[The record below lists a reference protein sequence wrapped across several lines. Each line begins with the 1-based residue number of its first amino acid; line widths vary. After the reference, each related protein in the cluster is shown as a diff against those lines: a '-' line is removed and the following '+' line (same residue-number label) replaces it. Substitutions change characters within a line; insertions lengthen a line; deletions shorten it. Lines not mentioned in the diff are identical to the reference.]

1 MWTLSRHRSKLT
13 LRQTRSQLELLVLER
28 TEALQALSQRLL
40 RVQDEERRR
49 VARDLHDSSGQTLT
63 ALKISIELLRQKLDN
78 GEGTREELRGIALLA
93 DEALQEIR
101 TTSYLLHPPLLDE
114 VGFTSAAQWYVE
126 GFARRSGM
134 KVRIELEPPAER
146 LPNTIET
153 ALFRVL
159 QESLTNVHRHSGA
172 SEVEVR
178 FLRAADAV
186 ILEVRD
192 YGRGIPQELLS
203 RLGQSVRD
211 SGVGLSG
218 MCERLNELE
227 GDLEITSADPGTRL
241 RAIVPLSSRAVAH
254 AAPMQLLRAA
264 ATNRAIY
271 QPCRTFM
278 ARAGKVAAFTRS
290 TWATLN
296 RAKHIPLNVGRWETA
311 VCVAAVLVI
320 ACWIGFT
327 DRRPP
332 SPSGISELQRSNA
345 LEQQMPFAPVK
356 RVLANSTSQP
366 QTALGLEL
374 GERRT
379 SRTMPRR
386 LLDRNIRV
394 WYFSDDVTVRYFTPQ
409 SPPQPVPD
417 RNIRVRHISEDVTV
431 LYLSPNPAGA
441 PSSTPNGSPA
451 RSVSR

>member
-1 MWTLSRHRSKLT
+1 VWTLSRHQNKLT
-13 LRQTRSQLELLVLER
+13 FRQSRSQLELLVLER
-28 TEALQALSQRLL
+28 TESLQNLSQRLL

-63 ALKISIELLRQKLDN
+63 ALKLSVGLLQKELAKDERIS
-78 GEGTREELRGIALLA
+78 EELTSIALLA

-101 TTSYLLHPPLLDE
+101 TTSYLLHPPMLDE
-114 VGFTSAAQWYVE
+114 AGFASAAQWYVE

-134 KVRIELEPPAER
+134 KVRIDFAPEVER
-146 LPNTIET
+146 LPNPIET

-178 FLRAADAV
+178 FLREAHAV

-192 YGRGIPQELLS
+192 YGRGIPQRLLS

-218 MCERLNELE
+218 MCERLNELR

-241 RAIVPLSSRAVAH
+241 RAIVPLFSQAVAH
-254 AAPMQLLRAA
+254 ALPTQLLTAA

-271 QPCRTFM
+271 QPCGTFM
-278 ARAGKVAAFTRS
+278 ARAGKLPALTRS
-290 TWATLN
+290 AWAGLN
-296 RAKHIPLNVGRWETA
+296 RAKRIPLNVGRWETA
-311 VCVAAVLVI
+311 VGVVAVLVI
-320 ACWIGFT
+320 ACSIGFI

-332 SPSGISELQRSNA
+332 SPPRVSGA
-345 LEQQMPFAPVK
+345 LEQQILFAP
-356 RVLANSTSQP
+356 
-366 QTALGLEL
+366 ALGREP
-374 GERRT
+374 GEREA

-386 LLDRNIRV
+386 VLDRNIRV
-394 WYFSDDVTVRYFTPQ
+394 RYFSDDVTVRYFTPQ
-409 SPPQPVPD
+409 PPPQRVSD
-417 RNIRVRHISEDVTV
+417 RNIRVRYISEDVTV
-431 LYLSPNPAGA
+431 RYFLPKLAVA
-441 PSSTPNGSPA
+441 DEV
-451 RSVSR
+451 RSD